1 MKKIVT
7 LPKLSNE
14 IVAAFFS
21 FQNEVLSYQECA
33 GKVEKWTHSL
43 LHYAVASYDNSR
55 VTEITSKWYV
65 KV

>member
-14 IVAAFFS
+14 ILAAFFS
-21 FQNEVLSYQECA
+21 FQNEVLSYQEC
-33 GKVEKWTHSL
+33 EKLRSEHSL

-55 VTEITSKWYV
+55 SYGNYI
-65 KV
+65 KVVR